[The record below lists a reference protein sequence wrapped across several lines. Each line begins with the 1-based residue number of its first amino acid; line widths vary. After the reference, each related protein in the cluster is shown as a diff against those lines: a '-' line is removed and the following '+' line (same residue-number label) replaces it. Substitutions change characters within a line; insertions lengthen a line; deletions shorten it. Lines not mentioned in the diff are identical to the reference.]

1 MYKLFRIYRLVVAM
15 WKSPRLIEQ
24 FEGAANWEGELYA
37 MQGDRDLY
45 IAFIKNRMQQKHN
58 AANIDQVVT
67 DEIIETEKRAQCLSN
82 TTVP

>member
-1 MYKLFRIYRLVVAM
+1 MYKLFRIYRLIVAM
-15 WKSPRLIEQ
+15 WKNPRFIEQ
-24 FEGAANWEGELYA
+24 LEEVVNWEDELDA
-37 MQGDRDLY
+37 THDDTQVY
-45 IAFIKNRMQQKHN
+45 ITYRRNRMQQKHN